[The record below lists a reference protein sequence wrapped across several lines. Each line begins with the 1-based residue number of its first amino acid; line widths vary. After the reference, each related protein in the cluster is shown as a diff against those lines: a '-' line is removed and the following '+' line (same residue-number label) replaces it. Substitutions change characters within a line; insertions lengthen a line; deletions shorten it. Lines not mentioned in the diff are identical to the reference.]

1 MFSLEKYNRLQKYS
15 LNIYAFIAVLKYNFV
30 HIRNEI
36 CHVPKIFLINF
47 AI

>member
-1 MFSLEKYNRLQKYS
+1 MFSLEKCNRLQKYS

-36 CHVPKIFLINF
+36 YHIPKIFLIKF